1 MYIFLLNFY
10 FCVSGACIPP
20 SPMHP
25 MHLAGVPVNMFP
37 QVNQDFSALSSENDK
52 RSQYNMNSN
61 VGYLN
66 LPYDP
71 LQDG

>member
-1 MYIFLLNFY
+1 
-10 FCVSGACIPP
+10 
-20 SPMHP
+20 MHP